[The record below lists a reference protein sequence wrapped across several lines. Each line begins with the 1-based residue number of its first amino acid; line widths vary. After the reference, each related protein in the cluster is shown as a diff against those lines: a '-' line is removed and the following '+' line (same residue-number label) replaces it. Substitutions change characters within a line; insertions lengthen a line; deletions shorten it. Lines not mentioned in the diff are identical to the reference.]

1 MADIGIIGSGTWG
14 TALGMLLDANGHRV
28 TLWSALKDEVEA
40 LSVSRVHP
48 NLPGIKLPKSM
59 GITGDLE
66 EAMREKRTAR
76 VGIGLGNIYQRI
88 HSIYKEGDLKIYSS
102 QGHCTVIQMRIPQEE
117 AG

>member
-1 MADIGIIGSGTWG
+1 MYRTEKSMNGGAYGRYRLLVQEPGGRPWG
-14 TALGMLLDANGHRV
+14 CFLDANGHRV

-66 EAMREKRTAR
+66 EAMREKELLVMAVPSVFVRRTAAR
-76 VGIGLGNIYQRI
+76 
-88 HSIYKEGDLKIYSS
+88 
-102 QGHCTVIQMRIPQEE
+102 MRPWCQKR
-117 AG
+117 ADRCQCG